1 VLHRWFLRGGGLL
14 GWLLF
19 GRNPHDFQCLD
30 CSENQGGCALN
41 DFQALGQKCRVS
53 VVKMDVV
60 GGGVSCV
67 QSDGPRDNES
77 DCLGFRL
84 AYRLGGSRAARA
96 FV

>member
-1 VLHRWFLRGGGLL
+1 M
-14 GWLLF
+14 
-19 GRNPHDFQCLD
+19 
-30 CSENQGGCALN
+30 N

-67 QSDGPRDNES
+67 QSDGLRDNEG

-84 AYRLGGSRAARA
+84 AYRLGGGSAARA
-96 FV
+96 FM